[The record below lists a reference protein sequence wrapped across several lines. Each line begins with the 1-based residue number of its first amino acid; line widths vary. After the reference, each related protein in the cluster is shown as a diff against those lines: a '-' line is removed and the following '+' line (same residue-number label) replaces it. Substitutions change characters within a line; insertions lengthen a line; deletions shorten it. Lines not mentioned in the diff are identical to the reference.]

1 MIATQGYP
9 VLVDCR
15 SLRLRFL
22 REAEENVGLA
32 NRSHKRGHPG
42 YSLSLSSSGVV
53 LGLKA
58 RLHQIF
64 RGQRVAR
71 GYQALSCGRKA
82 IDDDSMS
89 VPE

>member
-32 NRSHKRGHPG
+32 N
-42 YSLSLSSSGVV
+42 
-53 LGLKA
+53 
-58 RLHQIF
+58 Q
-64 RGQRVAR
+64 
-71 GYQALSCGRKA
+71 
-82 IDDDSMS
+82 
-89 VPE
+89 